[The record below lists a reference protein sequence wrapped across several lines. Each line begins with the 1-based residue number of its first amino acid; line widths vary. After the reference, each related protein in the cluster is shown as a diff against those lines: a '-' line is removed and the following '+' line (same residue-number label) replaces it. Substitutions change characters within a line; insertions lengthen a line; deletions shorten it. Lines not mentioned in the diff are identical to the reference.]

1 MSTSKQPLHALG
13 EDESFRRATALPTG
27 SSLKVLVIAALL
39 RQPIREFPKARVT
52 AENGTLFADN
62 KFMLLSGYMY
72 FCVSALLTV
81 PKVAAEVFSLYS
93 PILYH

>member
-1 MSTSKQPLHALG
+1 M
-13 EDESFRRATALPTG
+13 
-27 SSLKVLVIAALL
+27 LVIAALP

-52 AENGTLFADN
+52 AENGALFADN

-72 FCVSALLTV
+72 FCISALLTV